1 MKKPTRGG
9 INKFHKFS
17 HSLKGKGYSMQEIG
31 KMYKERNRDK
41 KVKFALDNTFL
52 DNTSFDN
59 TSKEIIDGIIFEEFS
74 YPV

>member
-31 KMYKERNRDK
+31 KMYRERNREK
-41 KVKFALDNTFL
+41 KVKFSLDNISL
-52 DNTSFDN
+52 DN